1 MDKSPYWQVR
11 RGQEVL
17 AHGLKETMPSKEQR
31 QSMRNSGLKIYVD
44 GKIFRE
50 KVNDHDSR

>member
-1 MDKSPYWQVR
+1 MDKSQYWQVR

-17 AHGLKETMPSKEQR
+17 AHGLKETMPSREQR
-31 QSMRNSGLKIYVD
+31 QSMRNAGLKIYVD

-50 KVNDHDSR
+50 KVNDHDR

>member
-1 MDKSPYWQVR
+1 MNRDKLRAIVN
-11 RGQEVL
+11 
-17 AHGLKETMPSKEQR
+17 GLLIKEQR
-31 QSMRNSGLKIYVD
+31 QSMRNAGLKIYVD